1 MEHAVSIVTTSATPT
16 AVIRETTTWERY
28 PTLWGELLGEVWT
41 FVRGADVQAGRNV
54 MLYEDDVPNVEVGVE
69 VAQAITA
76 GGRIVASALPA
87 GRAATTVARGAPSR
101 ERLAAAHAAVVAWSR
116 SNDHELTGTRWEVYD
131 HWRDDP
137 DRYETAVYW
146 LLAPLTR

>member
-1 MEHAVSIVTTSATPT
+1 
-16 AVIRETTTWERY
+16 
-28 PTLWGELLGEVWT
+28 
-41 FVRGADVQAGRNV
+41 